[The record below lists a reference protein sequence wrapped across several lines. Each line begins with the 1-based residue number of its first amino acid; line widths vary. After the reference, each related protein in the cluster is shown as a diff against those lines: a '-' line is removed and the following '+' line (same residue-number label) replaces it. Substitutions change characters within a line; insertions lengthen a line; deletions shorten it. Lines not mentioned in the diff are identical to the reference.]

1 MSNIENDSHEL
12 VNTDHKTLE
21 RRIVRKCDIY
31 VLPLLCIAYL
41 LSVIDLNNVGNATV
55 AGYNYKYFNTTPLAF
70 TLAVSAHFFGY
81 MIFEIPS
88 TLVTNILGFHVWL
101 PILMVGWSITSATQA
116 ACTNVTQLGIV
127 RFLLG

>member
-1 MSNIENDSHEL
+1 MSNIEKHENNSHEL

-31 VLPLLCIAYL
+31 VLR
-41 LSVIDLNNVGNATV
+41 NATV
-55 AGYNYKYFNTTPLAF
+55 AGYNYMYFNTTPLAF

-88 TLVTNILGFHVWL
+88 VLVTNILGFHVWL
-101 PILMVGWSITSATQA
+101 PILMVGWSISSATQA
-116 ACTNVTQLGIV
+116 ACTNVTQLGI
-127 RFLLG
+127 